1 MARSKA
7 TIQQEL
13 ETTRRRLDAYL
24 EREADMLAKNGVQ
37 SYGIGSRNIQYYSTA
52 LKDIQDMIEK
62 LRARI
67 RELEAELEGRASQS
81 VGSRP
86 ARLVM
91 GKCRNTPALL
101 RHGRRRFSLLCFHG
115 CAVFYFMQGGE

>member
-7 TIQQEL
+7 TI
-13 ETTRRRLDAYL
+13 RRLPAAARPHHSRHLMFRD
-24 EREADMLAKNGVQ
+24 READMLAKNGVQ

-67 RELEAELEGRASQS
+67 RELEAELEGRAP
-81 VGSRP
+81 R
-86 ARLVM
+86 R
-91 GKCRNTPALL
+91 ALGIVP
-101 RHGRRRFSLLCFHG
+101 RDW
-115 CAVFYFMQGGE
+115 

>member
-62 LRARI
+62 LRADPASWRLNW
-67 RELEAELEGRASQS
+67 RGEPLAERWESSRAT
-81 VGSRP
+81 GN
-86 ARLVM
+86 
-91 GKCRNTPALL
+91 G
-101 RHGRRRFSLLCFHG
+101 
-115 CAVFYFMQGGE
+115 

>member
-37 SYGIGSRNIQYYSTA
+37 SYGIGSLKIQFYSPA
-52 LKDIQDMIEK
+52 LTDILDMIAI

-67 RELEAELEGRASQS
+67 RELEAELEGRAP
-81 VGSRP
+81 R
-86 ARLVM
+86 R
-91 GKCRNTPALL
+91 ALGVVP
-101 RHGRRRFSLLCFHG
+101 RDW
-115 CAVFYFMQGGE
+115 

>member
-24 EREADMLAKNGVQ
+24 DREADMLAKNGVQ

-62 LRARI
+62 LRTRSGSW
-67 RELEAELEGRASQS
+67 RLNWRGEPLAERWA
-81 VGSRP
+81 
-86 ARLVM
+86 
-91 GKCRNTPALL
+91 
-101 RHGRRRFSLLCFHG
+101 
-115 CAVFYFMQGGE
+115 

>member
-67 RELEAELEGRASQS
+67 RELEAELEGAPLAERWESSRAT
-81 VGSRP
+81 GN
-86 ARLVM
+86 
-91 GKCRNTPALL
+91 G
-101 RHGRRRFSLLCFHG
+101 
-115 CAVFYFMQGGE
+115 

>member
-1 MARSKA
+1 MARTKA

-24 EREADMLAKNGVQ
+24 DREADMLAKNGVQ

-62 LRARI
+62 LRAGSGSWRLNW
-67 RELEAELEGRASQS
+67 RGEPLAERWALSRAT
-81 VGSRP
+81 
-86 ARLVM
+86 
-91 GKCRNTPALL
+91 GK
-101 RHGRRRFSLLCFHG
+101 G
-115 CAVFYFMQGGE
+115 

>member
-13 ETTRRRLDAYL
+13 ETTRRRLEAYL
-24 EREADMLAKNGVQ
+24 DREADMLAKNGVQ

-67 RELEAELEGRASQS
+67 RELEAELEGRAP
-81 VGSRP
+81 R
-86 ARLVM
+86 R
-91 GKCRNTPALL
+91 ALGVVP
-101 RHGRRRFSLLCFHG
+101 RDW
-115 CAVFYFMQGGE
+115 